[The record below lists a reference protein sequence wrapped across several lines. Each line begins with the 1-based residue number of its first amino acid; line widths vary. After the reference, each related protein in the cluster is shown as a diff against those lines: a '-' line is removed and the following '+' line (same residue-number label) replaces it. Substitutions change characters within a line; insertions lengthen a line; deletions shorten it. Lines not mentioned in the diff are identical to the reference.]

1 MKQARTIT
9 AAATPHWLAGLGLA
23 LLLTAAPVWAQ
34 DFNQRLLNAQQA
46 AASGAGAAYDA
57 SLNTY
62 LPGAVHACMP
72 KGAANPSHG
81 NFALVADVA
90 PNGHIHNIDVAPQT
104 SLAQCFATQFGKNT
118 LPTPPANAPAQGW
131 PIFAKIS
138 FE

>member
-57 SLNTY
+57 SLNAY
-62 LPGAVHACMP
+62 LPDAVHACIP
-72 KGAANPSHG
+72 TGAENLSHG

-90 PNGHIHNIDVAPQT
+90 PNGHIHNIAVSPQT
-104 SLAQCFATQFGKNT
+104 SLTQCFARQFGKNT

-131 PIFAKIS
+131 PIFAEIS

>member
-1 MKQARTIT
+1 MKQARTNT

-62 LPGAVHACMP
+62 
-72 KGAANPSHG
+72 
-81 NFALVADVA
+81 
-90 PNGHIHNIDVAPQT
+90 
-104 SLAQCFATQFGKNT
+104 
-118 LPTPPANAPAQGW
+118 
-131 PIFAKIS
+131 
-138 FE
+138 